1 MYSAL
6 YAAAMCSKYGII
18 FQFLHRTATFILA
31 GTYTYLHAIV
41 TSQDGVSKVVIEGR
55 AQGSVKLE
63 DFQRAM
69 SKEPI
74 EVGPAELASFGAR
87 DRRSVEK
94 KIQQLQVEVDR
105 KDTEIETL
113 SNQLEQKEQR
123 IKVLSE
129 VLEQTKKT
137 SQRGLRH
144 TNEDSYLENI
154 TKMTEQL
161 SAYEVSDKKQKNE
174 LVKLNAKVKEAEAV
188 TEQLD
193 GAIQQMGELETE
205 NRMLKEQ
212 IARQGGGGAGEQ
224 QGGREVTYQ
233 SYSREMMAELS
244 RLRPLE
250 EEVQRLQKELEE
262 AKSFR
267 KDAVLHHSQVVKLT
281 TKLSEMEEESRRVHA
296 EKRHL
301 EGSYKTLE
309 SEVNSLRAQL
319 HAKEA
324 QVGQLM
330 SDRPVQRA
338 GTAESAEEVSQLRRQ
353 LDLKEREISKLKS
366 QLSELASSLKP
377 KPRARLK
384 DTAIGQ
390 SADEPPPLELPT
402 DMVELQQLLEVKD
415 AKIERLS
422 QQLQKFEKTAADLT
436 KIVEHTKGQSRIVK
450 DLRQELAR
458 KEVCVCVIVS
468 NTVVGSPYHHC
479 LDYIIFTS

>member
-1 MYSAL
+1 MSPAL
-6 YAAAMCSKYGII
+6 SGSSVVHVQHFVCGNVLKII
-18 FQFLHRTATFILA
+18 FQFLHRTATYILA
-31 GTYTYLHAIV
+31 GTYTYIHAIV
-41 TSQDGVSKVVIEGR
+41 NSQDGVSKVVIEGR

-63 DFQRAM
+63 DVQRAM

-74 EVGPAELASFGAR
+74 EVSPAELASLGAR
-87 DRRSVEK
+87 DRRRVEK
-94 KIQQLQVEVDR
+94 KIQQLQVEVDL

-113 SNQLEQKEQR
+113 SSQLEQKEQR
-123 IKVLSE
+123 IEALNK

-161 SAYEVSDKKQKNE
+161 SAYEVSDRKQKNE

-193 GAIQQMGELETE
+193 GAFQQMGELETE

-212 IARQGGGGAGEQ
+212 IARQGGGGEQ

-244 RLRPLE
+244 RLRPFE

-267 KDAVLHHSQVVKLT
+267 KDAVLHHSQTVKLT

-309 SEVNSLRAQL
+309 SEINSLNPPAFFL
-319 HAKEA
+319 HF
-324 QVGQLM
+324 
-330 SDRPVQRA
+330 
-338 GTAESAEEVSQLRRQ
+338 AELCSQFHSLR
-353 LDLKEREISKLKS
+353 
-366 QLSELASSLKP
+366 
-377 KPRARLK
+377 
-384 DTAIGQ
+384 
-390 SADEPPPLELPT
+390 
-402 DMVELQQLLEVKD
+402 MM
-415 AKIERLS
+415 
-422 QQLQKFEKTAADLT
+422 
-436 KIVEHTKGQSRIVK
+436 
-450 DLRQELAR
+450 
-458 KEVCVCVIVS
+458 
-468 NTVVGSPYHHC
+468 
-479 LDYIIFTS
+479 